1 MVSIIGFSFFESPIQ
16 NSRKVNKCDDFEFV
30 NKFWVIKCHLKG
42 MMQKK
47 LQNLNDNFGTN
58 NQHGFIIFG
67 LRYSIFSQLFEEVQ
81 HFIVA
86 LLCEKPEQF
95 LQSQSEI
102 EICQLH
108 QNVPTSDKSILKQ
121 SLQYIPF

>member
-47 LQNLNDNFGTN
+47 LQNLNDNFVTN
-58 NQHGFIIFG
+58 NYPGLIIFVP
-67 LRYSIFSQLFEEVQ
+67 QTQ
-81 HFIVA
+81 QNFIA
-86 LLCEKPEQF
+86 F
-95 LQSQSEI
+95 
-102 EICQLH
+102 
-108 QNVPTSDKSILKQ
+108 
-121 SLQYIPF
+121 